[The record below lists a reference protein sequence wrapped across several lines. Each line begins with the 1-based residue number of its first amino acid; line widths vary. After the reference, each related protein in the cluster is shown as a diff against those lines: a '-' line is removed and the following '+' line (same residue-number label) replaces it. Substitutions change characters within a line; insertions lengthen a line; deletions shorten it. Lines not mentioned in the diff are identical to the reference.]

1 MDPIASADQQAAAM
15 RDVRSTTKMLAEA
28 LLDGLLDAGFTRRKA
43 EDTASEMLR
52 DMWLHRMEQECL

>member
-1 MDPIASADQQAAAM
+1 MDPVAEADQQEAAM
-15 RDVRSTTKMLAEA
+15 RDVRQTTA
-28 LLDGLLDAGFTRRKA
+28 LLANALLKGLLDAGFTKKKA